1 MSNFIMMIGL
11 PGVGKDYF
19 IENTLKYIYPNA
31 IILSSDDI
39 RKEIFNDV
47 NDQTHNS
54 EVFSIMRERTL
65 NALKNGYD
73 VIYNATNINAKK
85 RMALLSQ
92 LPECRK
98 IAYLMLADIDL
109 VFHNNATRTR
119 NVPEYVIYKMYKS
132 FQMPHSS
139 EDFDD
144 IILSIYENPAY
155 FTPLELESSLN
166 NMCEHDNPHHTL
178 SCGAHCQQAEIEM
191 INLIRDSDYIYDKDY
206 CIILLLAARYH
217 DLCKYKCKT
226 FDKEKGIAHFYGHE
240 YASAYD
246 FLTLSDGGEMFGL
259 TKDEALLVANL
270 INDHMSYFSGNNRV
284 ESICKRKGPVYKE
297 LLNILHTAD
306 INAH

>member
-1 MSNFIMMIGL
+1 MNNFIMMIGL

-19 IENTLKYIYPNA
+19 IENTLKYTYPNA

-39 RKEIFNDV
+39 REEIFNDV

-54 EVFSIMRERTL
+54 EVFSIMKVRTL
-65 NALKNGYD
+65 DALKNGHD

-92 LPECRK
+92 LPKCRK

-119 NVPEYVIYKMYKS
+119 NVPEDVIYKMYKN

-139 EDFDD
+139 EGFDD
-144 IILSIYENPAY
+144 IILSIYENPNY
-155 FTPLELESSLN
+155 FTSLELESSLN
-166 NMCEHDNPHHTL
+166 IMCEHDNPHHIL
-178 SCGAHCQQAEIEM
+178 SCGAHCKQAEIEVM
-191 INLIRDSDYIYDKDY
+191 KIIDKNYYIDGTDYRT
-206 CIILLLAARYH
+206 ILLLAARYH

-226 FDKEKGIAHFYGHE
+226 FDKKKGIAHFYGHE

-270 INDHMSYFSGNNRV
+270 INDHMSYFSGDSRV
-284 ESICKRKGPVYKE
+284 EKIYKQKGSVYKE
-297 LLNILHTAD
+297 LLNMLHTAD
-306 INAH
+306 VNAH

>member
-1 MSNFIMMIGL
+1 MNNFIMMMGL

-19 IENTLKYIYPNA
+19 VENRLKYAYPNA
-31 IILSSDDI
+31 IIVSSDDI
-39 RKEIFNDV
+39 REEVFNDV

-65 NALKNGYD
+65 NALKNGHD
-73 VIYNATNINAKK
+73 VIYNATNLNAKK

-92 LPECRK
+92 LPKCRK
-98 IAYLMLADIDL
+98 IAYLILADINL

-119 NVPEYVIYKMYKS
+119 NVPEDVIYKMYKS
-132 FQMPHSS
+132 FQMPHPS
-139 EDFDD
+139 EGFDD
-144 IILSIYENPAY
+144 IILSIYENPTY
-155 FTPLELESSLN
+155 FTSLELESSLN
-166 NMCEHDNPHHTL
+166 IMCEHDNPHHTL
-178 SCGAHCQQAEIEM
+178 SCGEHCKQAEIEVM
-191 INLIRDSDYIYDKDY
+191 KLIGKNYYIDGTEYHT
-206 CIILLLAARYH
+206 ILLLAARYH

-284 ESICKRKGPVYKE
+284 ESICKRKGSVYKE
-297 LLNILHTAD
+297 LLDILHTAD
-306 INAH
+306 VNAH

>member
-1 MSNFIMMIGL
+1 MNNFIMMMGL

-19 IENTLKYIYPNA
+19 IENTLKYTYPNA
-31 IILSSDDI
+31 IIVSSDDI
-39 RKEIFNDV
+39 REEVFNDV

-54 EVFSIMRERTL
+54 EVFSIMKVRTL
-65 NALKNGYD
+65 DALKNGHD

-92 LPECRK
+92 LPKCRK
-98 IAYLMLADIDL
+98 IAYLMLADINL

-119 NVPEYVIYKMYKS
+119 NVPEDVIYKMYKN

-139 EDFDD
+139 EGFDD
-144 IILSIYENPAY
+144 IVISIYENPAY
-155 FTPLELESSLN
+155 FTSLELESSLN
-166 NMCEHDNPHHTL
+166 IMCEHDNPHHTL
-178 SCGAHCQQAEIEM
+178 SCGAHCKQAKIEIM
-191 INLIRDSDYIYDKDY
+191 KLIGKNYYIDGTDYRT
-206 CIILLLAARYH
+206 ILLLAARYH

-270 INDHMSYFSGNNRV
+270 INDHMSYFSGDSRV
-284 ESICKRKGPVYKE
+284 EKICKQKGSMYKE

-306 INAH
+306 VNAH

>member
-1 MSNFIMMIGL
+1 MNNFIMMIGL

-19 IENTLKYIYPNA
+19 IENTLKHTYPNV

-39 RKEIFNDV
+39 REEVFNDV

-65 NALKNGYD
+65 NALKNGHD
-73 VIYNATNINAKK
+73 VIYNATNLNAKK
-85 RMALLSQ
+85 RIALLSQ
-92 LPECRK
+92 LPKCRK
-98 IAYLMLADIDL
+98 IAYLILADINL
-109 VFHNNATRTR
+109 VFHNNAIRTR
-119 NVPEYVIYKMYKS
+119 NVPEDVIYKMYKS

-139 EDFDD
+139 EGFDD
-144 IILSIYENPAY
+144 IVLSIHENPAY
-155 FTPLELESSLN
+155 FTSLELESSLN

-178 SCGAHCQQAEIEM
+178 SCGEHCKQAEIEVM
-191 INLIRDSDYIYDKDY
+191 KLIGKNYYIDGTDYRT
-206 CIILLLAARYH
+206 ILLLAARYH

-246 FLTLSDGGEMFGL
+246 FLTLSDGGKMFGL
-259 TKDEALLVANL
+259 TKEEALLVANL

-284 ESICKRKGPVYKE
+284 ESICKRKGSVYKE
-297 LLNILHTAD
+297 LLDILHIAD
-306 INAH
+306 VNAH

>member
-1 MSNFIMMIGL
+1 MNNFIMMIGL
-11 PGVGKDYF
+11 PGAGKDYF
-19 IENTLKYIYPNA
+19 IENRLKYAYPNA
-31 IILSSDDI
+31 IIVSSDDI
-39 RKEIFNDV
+39 REEVFNNV

-54 EVFSIMRERTL
+54 EVFSIMKARTL
-65 NALKNGYD
+65 DALKNGHD

-85 RMALLSQ
+85 RIALLSQ
-92 LPECRK
+92 LPKCRK
-98 IAYLMLADIDL
+98 IAYLMLADIEL

-119 NVPEYVIYKMYKS
+119 NVPEDVIYKMYKN

-139 EDFDD
+139 EGFDD

-155 FTPLELESSLN
+155 FTSLELESSLN
-166 NMCEHDNPHHTL
+166 IMCEHDNPHHTL
-178 SCGAHCQQAEIEM
+178 SCGEHCKQAEIEIM
-191 INLIRDSDYIYDKDY
+191 KLIGKNYYIDGTDYHT
-206 CIILLLAARYH
+206 ILLLAARYH

-246 FLTLSDGGEMFGL
+246 FLTLSNGGRLFCL
-259 TKDEALLVANL
+259 TEEEALLVANL

-284 ESICKRKGPVYKE
+284 DSVCKRKGLVYKE

-306 INAH
+306 VNAH